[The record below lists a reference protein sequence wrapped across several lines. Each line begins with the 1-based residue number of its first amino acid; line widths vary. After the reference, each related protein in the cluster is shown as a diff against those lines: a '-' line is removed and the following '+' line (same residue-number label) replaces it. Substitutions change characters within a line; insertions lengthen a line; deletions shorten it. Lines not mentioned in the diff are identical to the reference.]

1 MEHHFT
7 MIQEFCSVWIA
18 MMGWFAVGSKVA
30 VAIKKEEDREP
41 FTQAWIVTLWPAY
54 LFKCMLGY

>member
-1 MEHHFT
+1 